1 MQLVDAFVLTLELD
15 PRQFTDGQRKYAE
28 ALRKMEIESE
38 GAGKRIEASGL
49 KITDVFAVAKAGAL
63 GLLGAFVGHE
73 ITDAVRHIADLDNQL
88 GKVAITSGVP
98 AQNFS
103 AWEGAVMQLGGAAG
117 SATSA
122 ISTLQNEIN
131 AVTAGGSHFSDWAQT
146 WFSKIGDPRGM
157 PADEVL
163 MRLARQVDVELAHGA
178 RRDQIAT
185 SLRAIPGLNE
195 DTLNLIIRGSKALHQ
210 ALDEAK
216 KTVPSD
222 ADIKNAAEFTKEMN
236 LLTRALDNLTRVS
249 HVMPVLTAF
258 MDGMAKIFEYLGG
271 VVDQAKLKA
280 RTDAV
285 VYGKRN
291 PGDVFDETT
300 NTWRPPGGG
309 GGLAGTTH
317 RMPALHEF
325 LWAVMKLIPAG
336 IVDIPAL
343 REFLWA
349 ADRSRAGIAA
359 DRSPVWGPNDQY
371 GGAFMPDWMGS
382 LDFAQP
388 AGRWTR
394 PTEEPGL
401 VAPWDGG
408 EYSVHPTVQRGGP
421 RGNMPIVAP
430 NGWRSSEIT
439 NRAGNVQTSSMTIQN
454 LTVVTQATDAQGIAN
469 DIGAHLR
476 RVAKATPANYGLV

>member
-15 PRQFTDGQRKYAE
+15 PRQFTDGQRKYAD

-88 GKVAITSGVP
+88 GKVAITSGVSP
-98 AQNFS
+98 QNFS

-146 WFSKIGDPRGM
+146 WFSKIGDPRSM

-163 MRLARQVDVELAHGA
+163 MRSARQVDVELAHGA

-185 SLRAIPGLNE
+185 SLRAIPGMNE
-195 DTLNLIIRGSKALHQ
+195 DMLNLIILGSKAQQ
-210 ALDEAK
+210 ALNEAK

-236 LLTRALDNLTRVS
+236 LLTRALDNLIRVS

-258 MDGMAKIFEYLGG
+258 MEGMAKIFEYLGG
-271 VVDQAKLKA
+271 GVDQAKLKA
-280 RTDAV
+280 QTDAV
-285 VYGKRN
+285 VHGKRN

-309 GGLAGTTH
+309 GLAGATG
-317 RMPALHEF
+317 
-325 LWAVMKLIPAG
+325 MKLMPAG
-336 IVDIPAL
+336 I
-343 REFLWA
+343 
-349 ADRSRAGIAA
+349 ADRSPAGIA

-408 EYSVHPTVQRGGP
+408 EYSVHPPVRRGGP

-476 RVAKATPANYGLV
+476 RVAKAMPANYGLV